1 MLFLLYHKV
10 WKKVFWCN
18 ILLFDPPYKAF
29 KKKGNMGITYI
40 FTKEKY
46 HDFPEL
52 PTPFI
57 CSHSNL
63 LYVFK
68 KCYHFIVFAR
78 LFICFY

>member
-1 MLFLLYHKV
+1 
-10 WKKVFWCN
+10 
-18 ILLFDPPYKAF
+18 
-29 KKKGNMGITYI
+29 MGITYI